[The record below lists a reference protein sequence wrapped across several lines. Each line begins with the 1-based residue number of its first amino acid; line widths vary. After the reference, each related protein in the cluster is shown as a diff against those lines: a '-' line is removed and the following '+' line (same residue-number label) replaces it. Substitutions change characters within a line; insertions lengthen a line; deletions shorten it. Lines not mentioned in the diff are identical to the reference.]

1 MVRAL
6 LSIVIPTYNE
16 RDNILPLVSEIE
28 KSLASYNF
36 EIVIVDDNSPDET
49 WRYAAN
55 LCIFKN
61 IVVVRRMNL
70 RGLATAIIDG
80 MAFSR
85 GEYVAV
91 MDADLQHPPAYL
103 RNMID
108 VARMQGLDLV
118 IGSRYM
124 KGGGVEGWSRTRL
137 LISRGATLLAK
148 LLLPE
153 ARKISDPMSGFFLV
167 RRDIVMAHRSKLNP
181 RGYKVLLEILVRCTP
196 ARVGEIP
203 YVFKQRLHGKSK
215 LGLKTIVDYVIHVLK
230 LSGWRPF
237 KFASVG
243 ALGTIVNL
251 VTLYILGLIAPQLL
265 KSFFA
270 IGSAIAIETST
281 LFNFTLHEH
290 WTFRDRRGG
299 PILRR
304 VLFFHLAILPA
315 ILVQYFTA
323 IGLRYLLAI
332 NPFVAQFMGIAL
344 GFVVNYVISELGVWT
359 RKSAE

>member
-1 MVRAL
+1 MRTL
-6 LSIVIPTYNE
+6 LSIVVPTYNE

-28 KSLASYNF
+28 KNLASYSF
-36 EIVIVDDNSPDET
+36 EIIVVDDNSPDET
-49 WRYAAN
+49 WKYAAN
-55 LCIFKN
+55 LCRSKN
-61 IVVVRRMNL
+61 IVVIRRMNL
-70 RGLATAIIDG
+70 RGLATAILDG
-80 MAFSR
+80 IAFSR

-108 VARMQGLDLV
+108 AAKAQDLDLV

-124 KGGGVEGWSRTRL
+124 EGGGVEGWSRTRL

-167 RRDIVMAHRSKLNP
+167 RRDLVLAHRSELNP
-181 RGYKVLLEILVRCTP
+181 RGYKILLEILVRCSPTK
-196 ARVGEIP
+196 VGEIP
-203 YVFKQRLHGKSK
+203 YVFKQRLYGASK
-215 LGLKTIVDYVIHVLK
+215 LGFKTIIDYVIHVLR

-243 ALGTIVNL
+243 ALGTVVNL
-251 VTLYILGLIAPQLL
+251 LTLYMLGLIVPQLL
-265 KSFFA
+265 KSFFV

-281 LFNFTLHEH
+281 LFNFTLHER

-299 PILRR
+299 SILRR
-304 VLFFHLAILPA
+304 VLLFHLAVLPA

-323 IGLRYLLAI
+323 IGLRYLLAV
-332 NPFVAQFMGIAL
+332 NPFVAQFVGIVL
-344 GFVVNYVISELGVWT
+344 GFIVNYVISELGVWT
-359 RKSAE
+359 KKSIK